1 MGDVR
6 QLRQT
11 PTRAPLRAPTTAPLR
26 APTTA
31 SLRAP
36 ARPRPVEPLWRDVLG
51 AQLRA
56 IRLHRRLT
64 ITTTA
69 GRAGIS
75 AQYLSEVERGR
86 KDPSSE
92 IVAAIAGAL
101 DCTLAEI
108 TDLTV
113 RELRR
118 ASAPA
123 ALDLRSTTSAPIRAN
138 LQGPVALAA

>member
-6 QLRQT
+6 QLRQR
-11 PTRAPLRAPTTAPLR
+11 PT
-26 APTTA
+26 
-31 SLRAP
+31 
-36 ARPRPVEPLWRDVLG
+36 VEPLWRDVLG
-51 AQLRA
+51 VQLRR

-69 GRAGIS
+69 ERAGIS

-101 DCTLAEI
+101 DCTLADL

-118 ASAPA
+118 ASTPA
-123 ALDLRSTTSAPIRAN
+123 VLELHSRTSAPAPVSLR
-138 LQGPVALAA
+138 GPVALAA

>member
-6 QLRQT
+6 QLRQ
-11 PTRAPLRAPTTAPLR
+11 PTT
-26 APTTA
+26 
-31 SLRAP
+31 
-36 ARPRPVEPLWRDVLG
+36 VEPLWREVLG
-51 AQLRA
+51 WQLRRV
-56 IRLHRRLT
+56 RLHRRRT

-69 GRAGIS
+69 DRAGIS

-108 TDLTV
+108 TDLAV

-118 ASAPA
+118 SVTPVRAGEV
-123 ALDLRSTTSAPIRAN
+123 LELRSRTDAARTAPSSLR
-138 LQGPVALAA
+138 GPVALAA

>member
-6 QLRQT
+6 QLRQ
-11 PTRAPLRAPTTAPLR
+11 PTT
-26 APTTA
+26 
-31 SLRAP
+31 
-36 ARPRPVEPLWRDVLG
+36 VEPLWREVLG
-51 AQLRA
+51 GQLRRV
-56 IRLHRRLT
+56 RLHRRRT

-69 GRAGIS
+69 DRAGIS

-118 ASAPA
+118 SARTGEV
-123 ALDLRSTTSAPIRAN
+123 LELRSRTGSARPAPDSLR
-138 LQGPVALAA
+138 GPVALAA

>member
-6 QLRQT
+6 QLRQRST
-11 PTRAPLRAPTTAPLR
+11 
-26 APTTA
+26 
-31 SLRAP
+31 
-36 ARPRPVEPLWRDVLG
+36 VEPLWREVLG
-51 AQLRA
+51 TQLRA
-56 IRLHRRLT
+56 IRLRRRAT

-69 GRAGIS
+69 QRAGIS

-101 DCTLAEI
+101 DCTLAEV

-118 ASAPA
+118 ESARLGLASAPA
-123 ALDLRSTTSAPIRAN
+123 TMR
-138 LQGPVALAA
+138 GPVALAA

>member
-6 QLRQT
+6 QLRQRST
-11 PTRAPLRAPTTAPLR
+11 
-26 APTTA
+26 
-31 SLRAP
+31 
-36 ARPRPVEPLWRDVLG
+36 VEPLWREVLG
-51 AQLRA
+51 RQLRA
-56 IRLHRRLT
+56 IRLRRRGT

-69 GRAGIS
+69 QRAGIS

-101 DCTLAEI
+101 DCTLAEV

-118 ASAPA
+118 ESARLGLAPA
-123 ALDLRSTTSAPIRAN
+123 PASMR
-138 LQGPVALAA
+138 GPVALAA

>member
-1 MGDVR
+1 MR

-11 PTRAPLRAPTTAPLR
+11 PI
-26 APTTA
+26 
-31 SLRAP
+31 
-36 ARPRPVEPLWRDVLG
+36 VEPLWRDVLG
-51 AQLRA
+51 AQLRLL
-56 IRLHRRLT
+56 RTSRHRT

-69 GRAGIS
+69 RRAGIS

-101 DCTLAEI
+101 DSSVAEI

-118 ASAPA
+118 SAA
-123 ALDLRSTTSAPIRAN
+123 RAHAQQVLELRSAADRSATSLR
-138 LQGPVALAA
+138 GPVALAA

>member
-6 QLRQT
+6 QLRQQRST
-11 PTRAPLRAPTTAPLR
+11 
-26 APTTA
+26 
-31 SLRAP
+31 
-36 ARPRPVEPLWRDVLG
+36 VEPLWREVLG
-51 AQLRA
+51 TQLRA
-56 IRLHRRLT
+56 IRLRRRGT
-64 ITTTA
+64 ITRTA
-69 GRAGIS
+69 QRAGIS

-101 DCTLAEI
+101 DCTLAEV

-118 ASAPA
+118 ESARLGLAAAPA
-123 ALDLRSTTSAPIRAN
+123 SMR
-138 LQGPVALAA
+138 GPVALAA

>member
-1 MGDVR
+1 MGEVR

-11 PTRAPLRAPTTAPLR
+11 PT
-26 APTTA
+26 
-31 SLRAP
+31 
-36 ARPRPVEPLWRDVLG
+36 VEPLWRDVLG
-51 AQLRA
+51 AQLRLL
-56 IRLHRRLT
+56 RTRRHRT

-69 GRAGIS
+69 RRAGIS

-101 DCTLAEI
+101 DSTVAEI
-108 TDLTV
+108 TDLTT

-118 ASAPA
+118 ATAQQA
-123 ALDLRSTTSAPIRAN
+123 RAEQLLELRSTAHRSATSIR
-138 LQGPVALAA
+138 GPVALAA

>member
-1 MGDVR
+1 MGEVR
-6 QLRQT
+6 QIR
-11 PTRAPLRAPTTAPLR
+11 R
-26 APTTA
+26 
-31 SLRAP
+31 
-36 ARPRPVEPLWRDVLG
+36 RPRLEPLWREVLG
-51 AQLRA
+51 AQLRRL
-56 IRLHRRLT
+56 RLHQRLT

-69 GRAGIS
+69 RRAGIS

-101 DCTLAEI
+101 DTSLVEV

-118 ASAPA
+118 ESAPV
-123 ALDLRSTTSAPIRAN
+123 LELRSGGARSAPSTVR
-138 LQGPVALAA
+138 GPVALAA